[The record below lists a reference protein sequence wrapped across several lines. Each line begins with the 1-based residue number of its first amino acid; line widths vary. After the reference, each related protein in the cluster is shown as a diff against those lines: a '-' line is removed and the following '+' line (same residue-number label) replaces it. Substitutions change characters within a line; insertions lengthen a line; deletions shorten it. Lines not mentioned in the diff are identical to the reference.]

1 MNQKLPRDLSLTQ
14 SNMSAH
20 RSTMSF
26 ASFTL
31 LHSMLLLSKIILHR
45 EWIPFLPVRDKT
57 PRGPIDTDSPF
68 SATTVPPKGPF
79 TFWDQSAGELF
90 GSAKHLLDLLAAGAE
105 WKVLPETPLVGFA
118 AYMVTLLGIYST
130 HFPWMD
136 VNERMSKSLL
146 SATGN
151 GGFLALVTARDAD
164 MARKAADIVVQFRP
178 TLRMADNWFKTL
190 QNTHKHILKIKKT
203 LRRHWRDDFEPG
215 KGRSVISTVAEMG
228 DKYEP
233 LEAMFGP
240 YVEDFEM
247 ADASPV
253 NGTEIRQPSTEGG
266 ASRDE
271 LSWNAI
277 NAAASAQQLNADHT
291 DSTATPPQQQPSDTS
306 SPLVRQQPVY
316 ATTNS
321 TVHSSAPPHLPAFIP
336 TLPPSTPQASA
347 PLQVTP
353 APQPDIWTQDEVNA
367 WLGTKETKFGAQDV
381 AAFVEGIDG
390 PQMANIGGWLSEI
403 FRRRF

>member
-1 MNQKLPRDLSLTQ
+1 
-14 SNMSAH
+14 
-20 RSTMSF
+20 MSF

-45 EWIPFLPVRDKT
+45 EWIPFLPVRSTAPK
-57 PRGPIDTDSPF
+57 GPIDNDSPF
-68 SATTVPPKGPF
+68 SSTMVPPRGPF

-164 MARKAADIVVQFRP
+164 MARKAAEIVVQFRP

-190 QNTHKHILKIKKT
+190 QNTHKHILNIKKT
-203 LRRHWRDDFEPG
+203 LRRHWRDDFSPG
-215 KGRSVISTVAEMG
+215 KGRSVISTLAEMG
-228 DKYEP
+228 DEYKP

-240 YVEDFEM
+240 YVEDVDM
-247 ADASPV
+247 PDVSPANGAD
-253 NGTEIRQPSTEGG
+253 NRQTSTEGG

-277 NAAASAQQLNADHT
+277 NTAATAQQLSANNT
-291 DSTATPPQQQPSDTS
+291 DSTATPPLQQPSNTS
-306 SPLVRQQPVY
+306 SPLVPQQPMY
-316 ATTNS
+316 ATPNS
-321 TVHSSAPPHLPAFIP
+321 TVHSSLPPQIPAFTP
-336 TLPPSTPQASA
+336 TLPPSTPTAQVSESLQAT
-347 PLQVTP
+347 L

-367 WLGTKETKFGAQDV
+367 WLSTKETKFGALDI
-381 AAFVEGIDG
+381 AAFVEGMDG
-390 PQMANIGGWLSEI
+390 QQLANIGGWVSDV